1 MLLVNTEDRG
11 AGVEIGAT
19 EIVLHCGIL
28 ATSNA
33 RPRHGGGDW
42 GSWVPKR
49 RTTHRYPEISLI

>member
-19 EIVLHCGIL
+19 EIVLHRGIL

-33 RPRHGGGDW
+33 RPRYGGGT
-42 GSWVPKR
+42 GGVGFQKEELPIGTLK
-49 RTTHRYPEISLI
+49 ISLI